1 MAGSRDFD
9 SVEIK
14 PERICKGKSTV
25 KYTKSYPK
33 QRIVLKLFRTIMSV
47 MVCIVCILWQLH
59 SLT

>member
-14 PERICKGKSTV
+14 PEQICKGKSTV
-25 KYTKSYPK
+25 EYTKSYPK
-33 QRIVLKLFRTIMSV
+33 QRIALKLFRTIMSV
-47 MVCIVCILWQLH
+47 MVCILWQLH